1 MGTPI
6 PTNAARFSLAEILEA
21 TGGTVRAPGDLER
34 AGTLSS
40 VSTDTRTLASGA
52 LFVALRGEAFDAH
65 DHLAAAAA
73 SGARAAIVERV
84 VPAPAGLAIIEVKSS
99 LDALGALGRV
109 HARRWR
115 ALGGERRIV
124 GVTGSAGKT
133 TTRVAIRALL
143 EQLRPGEVL
152 ATRGNLNNRVG
163 LPMVLFGL
171 QETHRLAVVEM
182 GMNQPGEIEA
192 LASVAEADAGVVT
205 LVAAAHVE
213 GVGSIEGVAHEKG
226 ALFRALSPAGIAIAN
241 GDDSR
246 VMAEME
252 RSPARRRV
260 RYGRAEGLEVRVVAR
275 EPEGLT
281 LSRVTIERPDGSR
294 IVFRTPLIGEAGA
307 LACAAAV
314 AVVEGLLGEPVSGEV
329 AEAAFGRADVG
340 GGGGRLVPRLLGG
353 DVAVIDD
360 TYNANPASSCAS
372 IRTAAELARASGRR
386 LVLVLGAMFELGHES
401 ERGHDEVGRA
411 AAGSGAA
418 EVFAVHGDARRIS
431 DRASASGL
439 PARFYETSAEAAPA
453 VVASVRP
460 GDLLLVKGS
469 RGVGT
474 ERVVRALVEV
484 RGAEGSGAEVEP

>member
-6 PTNAARFSLAEILEA
+6 PQNRAYFQAGELLIA
-21 TGGTVRAPGDLER
+21 TEGELVDGSVLRMGA
-34 AGTLSS
+34 LSG
-40 VSTDTRTLASGA
+40 VSTDTRTLEPGA
-52 LFVALRGEAFDAH
+52 LFVALRGETFDGH
-65 DHLAAAAA
+65 DHLQAAAKA
-73 SGARAAIVERV
+73 GARAALVERDV
-84 VPAPAGLAIIEVKSS
+84 QAPEGLYLIRVRST
-99 LDALGALGRV
+99 LDALGRLAKKHV
-109 HARRWR
+109 ANWR
-115 ALGGERRIV
+115 ARGGERRIV

-133 TTRVAIRALL
+133 TTRVAISALL

-163 LPMVLFGL
+163 LPMVLLGL
-171 QETHRLAVVEM
+171 EEKHRLAVVEM

-192 LASVAEADAGVVT
+192 LASVAEADVGVVT

-226 ALFRALSPAGIAIAN
+226 ALFRALSPEGIAIAN
-241 GDDSR
+241 GDDPR
-246 VMAEME
+246 VFAEMM
-252 RSPARRRV
+252 RSPARRRL
-260 RYGRAEGLEVRVVAR
+260 RYGTAEGADIRVVER
-275 EPEGLT
+275 KPEGLS
-281 LSRVTIERPDGSR
+281 LSRVTLERPDGSR
-294 IVFRTPLIGEAGA
+294 TSFKTPLIGEAGA

-314 AVVEGLLGEPVSGEV
+314 AVAESRLGVRVSGETV
-329 AEAAFGRADVG
+329 EAAFARADVG

-360 TYNANPASSCAS
+360 SYNANPASSCAS

-411 AAGSGAA
+411 AAASGAA

-431 DRASASGL
+431 DLASASGL
-439 PARFYETSAEAAPA
+439 PARFYATSAEAAPA

-474 ERVVRALVEV
+474 ERVVRALVEA
-484 RGAEGSGAEVEP
+484 RGAEGEVAP